1 MKKEIIRTEDLGFAY
16 DDYDASGEGNYVT
29 EKSEIPALERVNL
42 SIYEGE
48 YVAVLGHNG
57 SGKSTFAKLL
67 NMILTP
73 TVGKIFIDGVDITAP
88 DFSEDDVF
96 DVRRKIG
103 MVFQNPDN
111 QLVATV
117 VEEDVAFGPEN
128 LALPREEIRK
138 RVDESL
144 KLVGMTEYARHAP
157 HKLSGGQKQRVA
169 IAGIIAMKPRVIIF
183 DESTAM
189 LDPQGRAEVVEI
201 MEKLNREENITVINI
216 THYMEEAARA
226 DRVIVV
232 NDGRVAMD
240 GTAKEVFRE
249 VDKLHEMGLEA
260 PQGRELIYALADV
273 GIDISTDALNDSE
286 CIDALVQYLK
296 SRKIDE

>member
-1 MKKEIIRTEDLGFAY
+1 MSREIIRTEGLGFVY
-16 DDYDASGEGNYVT
+16 DDDGSVKREA
-29 EKSEIPALERVNL
+29 IPALDNVNI
-42 SIYEGE
+42 SIAEGE

-67 NMILTP
+67 NLILTP
-73 TVGKIFIDGVDITAP
+73 TVGKIFIDGCDITAE

-96 DVRRKIG
+96 EIRKKIG

-128 LALPREEIRK
+128 LGLPREEIRR
-138 RVDESL
+138 RVTKSL
-144 KLVGMTEYARHAP
+144 CLVDMQEYTHHAP

-169 IAGIIAMKPRVIIF
+169 IAGIIAMKPKVIIF

-189 LDPQGRAEVVEI
+189 LDPLGRREVVGI
-201 MEKLNREENITVINI
+201 MERLNREEGITIINI

-226 DRVIVV
+226 DRVIVI
-232 NDGRVAMD
+232 NDGRMALD
-240 GTAKEVFRE
+240 GTAREVFSRTAE
-249 VDKLHEMGLEA
+249 LHSMGLES
-260 PQGRELIYALADV
+260 PQGVELVAELRAA
-273 GIDISTDALNDSE
+273 GIDIAGEVLTAEE
-286 CIDALVQYLK
+286 CEAAIAQLLEGGAVNG
-296 SRKIDE
+296 

>member
-1 MKKEIIRTEDLGFAY
+1 MINEIIRTEGLGFVY
-16 DDYDASGEGNYVT
+16 EDDDSSVKREA
-29 EKSEIPALERVNL
+29 IPALEDVNI
-42 SIYEGE
+42 SIARGE

-67 NMILTP
+67 NLILTP
-73 TVGKIFIDGVDITAP
+73 TVGKIFIDGQDVTTE

-96 DVRRKIG
+96 DIRKKIG

-128 LALPREEIRK
+128 LGLPREEIRR
-138 RVDESL
+138 RVTDSL
-144 KLVGMTEYARHAP
+144 CLVDMQEYTHHAP

-169 IAGIIAMKPRVIIF
+169 IAGIIAMKPKVIIF

-189 LDPQGRAEVVEI
+189 LDPMGRREVVGI
-201 MEKLNREENITVINI
+201 MERLNREEGITVINI

-226 DRVIVV
+226 DRVIVI
-232 NDGRVAMD
+232 NDGKVALD
-240 GTAKEVFRE
+240 GTAREVFARTDE
-249 VDKLHEMGLEA
+249 LHSMGLES
-260 PQGRELIYALADV
+260 PQSVELLAELRAVGLEVDSDV
-273 GIDISTDALNDSE
+273 LTAEE
-286 CIDALVQYLK
+286 CEEAIAKLLEGGFDNG
-296 SRKIDE
+296 

>member
-1 MKKEIIRTEDLGFAY
+1 MSKEIIRTEGLGFVY
-16 DDYDASGEGNYVT
+16 DDDGSVKREAM
-29 EKSEIPALERVNL
+29 PALDNVNI
-42 SIYEGE
+42 SIAEGE

-67 NMILTP
+67 NLILTP
-73 TVGKIFIDGVDITAP
+73 TVGKIFIDGCDVTAE

-96 DVRRKIG
+96 EIRKKIG

-128 LALPREEIRK
+128 LGLPREEIRR
-138 RVDESL
+138 RVTKSL
-144 KLVGMTEYARHAP
+144 CLVDMQEYTHHAP

-169 IAGIIAMKPRVIIF
+169 IAGIIAMKPKVIIF

-189 LDPQGRAEVVEI
+189 LDPLGRREVVGI
-201 MEKLNREENITVINI
+201 MERLNREEGITIINI

-226 DRVIVV
+226 DRVIVI
-232 NDGRVAMD
+232 NDGRVALD
-240 GTAKEVFRE
+240 GTAREVFSRTAE
-249 VDKLHEMGLEA
+249 LHSMGLES
-260 PQGRELIYALADV
+260 PQGVELVAELRAA
-273 GIDISTDALNDSE
+273 GIDIAGEVLTAEE
-286 CIDALVQYLK
+286 CEAAIAQLLEGGAVNG
-296 SRKIDE
+296 

>member
-1 MKKEIIRTEDLGFAY
+1 MKKEIIRTEDLGFVY
-16 DDYDASGEGNYVT
+16 DDYDDNGDGAYVS
-29 EKSEIPALERVNL
+29 EKSEIPALERVSL

-73 TVGKIFIDGVDITAP
+73 TVGKIFIDGVDITSP

-260 PQGRELIYALADV
+260 PQGRELIHALAAC
-273 GIDISTDALNDSE
+273 GIKMSTDALSDTE
-286 CIDALVQYLK
+286 CIDTLVQYLK

>member
-1 MKKEIIRTEDLGFAY
+1 MKKEIIRTEDLGFVY
-16 DDYDASGEGNYVT
+16 DDYDDNGDGTYVS
-29 EKSEIPALERVNL
+29 EKSEIPALERVSL

-73 TVGKIFIDGVDITAP
+73 TVGKIFIDGVDITSP

-232 NDGRVAMD
+232 NDGSVAMD

-260 PQGRELIYALADV
+260 PQGRELIHALAACGV
-273 GIDISTDALNDSE
+273 KMSTDALSDTE
-286 CIDALVQYLK
+286 CIDTLVQYLK

>member
-1 MKKEIIRTEDLGFAY
+1 MKDYIIKTENLGFTY
-16 DDYDASGEGNYVT
+16 TDSGEEVMVQ
-29 EKSEIPALERVNL
+29 EIPALQNISLGIERG
-42 SIYEGE
+42 S

-73 TVGKIFIDGVDITAP
+73 TVGKVFIDGVDISAK
-88 DFSEDDVF
+88 DFSEDDIF
-96 DVRRKIG
+96 DIRRKIG

-128 LALPREEIRK
+128 LGLPREEIRSL
-138 RVDESL
+138 VDSSL
-144 KLVGMTEYARHAP
+144 ALVGMTEYARHAP

-169 IAGIIAMKPRVIIF
+169 IAGIIAMKPQVIIF

-189 LDPQGRAEVVEI
+189 LDPLGRREVVEI
-201 MEKLNREENITVINI
+201 MERLNREEGITVINI

-226 DRVIVV
+226 DRVIVI
-232 NDGRVAMD
+232 NDGKLALD
-240 GTAKEVFRE
+240 GTPKEVFRD
-249 VDKLHEMGLEA
+249 VKLLRKMGLEA
-260 PQGRELIYALADV
+260 PQGNELVTELKAA
-273 GIDISTDALNDSE
+273 GLNILGDSLTEDE
-286 CIDALVQYLK
+286 CIETLFKFLSQ
-296 SRKIDE
+296 E